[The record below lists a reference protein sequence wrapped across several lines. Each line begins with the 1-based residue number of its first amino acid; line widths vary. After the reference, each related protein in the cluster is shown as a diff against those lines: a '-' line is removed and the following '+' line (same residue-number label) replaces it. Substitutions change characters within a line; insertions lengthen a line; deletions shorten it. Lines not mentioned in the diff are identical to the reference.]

1 MHGTS
6 IQKGAAVQHRGG
18 SASRDLG
25 RDASTSWFVVDETAE
40 VCGTVPDHD
49 LTSLAEQAGQAA
61 KKRKNIWS
69 TVCSCECLMFLFIFT
84 LAIVAVAGSKYLAEV
99 SWSW

>member
-18 SASRDLG
+18 SASRNLG

-61 KKRKNIWS
+61 EKRKDIWS
-69 TVCSCECLMFLFIFT
+69 SVGPCEGWMVLFIFT
-84 LAIVAVAGSKYLAEV
+84 LAIVAAAGGKHLA
-99 SWSW
+99 